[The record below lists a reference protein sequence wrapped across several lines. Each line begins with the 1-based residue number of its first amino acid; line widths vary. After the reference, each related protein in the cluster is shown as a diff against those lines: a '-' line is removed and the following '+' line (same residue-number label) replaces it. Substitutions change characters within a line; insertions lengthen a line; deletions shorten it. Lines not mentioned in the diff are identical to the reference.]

1 MNIYFP
7 TSTLTQQ
14 SLKIFFND
22 MRMYEDGIMCRYGRL
37 ILNYVIVDICTFHAY
52 CNFVIYYRLIITLIM
67 KVYY

>member
-1 MNIYFP
+1 MNIYFL

-22 MRMYEDGIMCRYGRL
+22 MRMYEDGIMCRYGHL

-52 CNFVIYYRLIITLIM
+52 CNFVIYYT
-67 KVYY
+67 